1 MIGGMP
7 KVTLIPVTPITTK
20 LSWAFVTLKCDCP
33 GQPHDNHDGGL
44 QQVPVDVFPEN
55 PLGDELR
62 DARVYGAGHVHLGAA
77 ARRLG
82 ITVVEMS
89 GLERGRFTLSEVD
102 HAVALELLTPGM
114 TDDEKR
120 PRALDENA

>member
-1 MIGGMP
+1 MP
-7 KVTLIPVTPITTK
+7 KVTLIPVLPIATRKT
-20 LSWAFVTLKCDCP
+20 WAFVTLKCDCP
-33 GQPHDNHDGGL
+33 GEPHDVHDGGL
-44 QQVPVDVFPEN
+44 QQVPVDIFPEGG
-55 PLGDELR
+55 LADELR
-62 DARVYGAGHVHLGAA
+62 HARVFGAGHVHLGAA

-102 HAVALELLTPGM
+102 RAVALELLTPGM

-120 PRALDENA
+120 PRTIDKSL